1 VGSSQRLLRLEG
13 TAVLLAKREQ
23 RERGRERGGQEEEW
37 KDRQKQTTN
46 TDMINRQK

>member
-23 RERGRERGGQEEEW
+23 RERGGGREG
-37 KDRQKQTTN
+37 DRRRNGKIDKNKQQTQT
-46 TDMINRQK
+46 